1 YFDLGSRRGSGANAN
16 RGTINKI
23 IGVRK

>member
-1 YFDLGSRRGSGANAN
+1 FDLGSQRGSGANAN

>member
-1 YFDLGSRRGSGANAN
+1 SQRGSGANAN

>member
-1 YFDLGSRRGSGANAN
+1 DLGSQRGSGANAN